1 MRSLITL
8 TAILPLLAAPAWVQG
23 QAFVGYAINV
33 ARAGA
38 AGVGTGAGV
47 GGILSALK
55 GTTDAAGKSG
65 GTVTVSS
72 RQSPEFEEDDLQP
85 KTVIK
90 LSKGDKSTQSTG
102 SSRRTIKGGVVI
114 SGVPASNARTSTG
127 TTVRV
132 RGASAAHSGSDA
144 EKPIQWDVG
153 NYGNGPRSS
162 PVRGASRAAPEPVRQ
177 APRDKE
183 AKAESKTATAASDSP
198 AEPTV
203 EETAESEA
211 ASDTAAAHSPGT
223 TPLTGPTRIIAAPLK
238 GGANAPAPA
247 ATTQPLD
254 EDADDDDIEIEIELG
269 EDVAAV
275 IERFGNPSMVL
286 QGISGQDY
294 TEKYNFRTKEG
305 RKIVVLALNGKV
317 TAINPEPLRL
327 AARR

>member
-1 MRSLITL
+1 MRSMVIL
-8 TAILPLLAAPAWVQG
+8 TAICVLFAAPAWLEA
-23 QAFVGYAINV
+23 QAMVGYGILV

-38 AGVGTGAGV
+38 AGVGAGAGV
-47 GGILSALK
+47 GGILSSLK
-55 GTTDAAGKSG
+55 GTTDSAGKSG
-65 GTVTVSS
+65 GTVNVSP
-72 RQSPEFEEDDLQP
+72 RKSPEFAEDDLAP

-90 LSKGDKSTQSTG
+90 LPKRDQAKLSTG

-114 SGVPASNARTSTG
+114 SGVPASNARAKTG

-132 RGASAAHSGSDA
+132 RGATGSQSGGDA

-153 NYGNGPRSS
+153 NSGSGPRSL
-162 PVRGASRAAPEPVRQ
+162 PVRGASRAASQPVKQ
-177 APRDKE
+177 STKEKE
-183 AKAESKTATAASDSP
+183 AKADGTTATAASNSP

-203 EETAESEA
+203 DETAESEA

-238 GGANAPAPA
+238 GAGNVA
-247 ATTQPLD
+247 AAATQPLD
-254 EDADDDDIEIEIELG
+254 EDADEDDIEIEIELG

-275 IERFGNPSMVL
+275 IERFGKPSMVL

-294 TEKYNFRTKEG
+294 TEKYTFRTKEG